1 MKKNYIAYLLIG
13 GAVYYYIVNKK
24 KKDQL
29 KELEVKTLAPIPQKK
44 KIVDVVKK
52 VLPVIKKLPVIQK
65 STIQQFDPFNLNFK
79 DALKNYKFVAPI
91 IPPSGQTLRPVSQ
104 KFIYDSKGRKIKIN
118 GIISFPDMC

>member
-13 GAVYYYIVNKK
+13 GAVYYYIVNQKRKDKLKK
-24 KKDQL
+24 L
-29 KELEVKTLAPIPQKK
+29 ELKTLAPIPQKK
-44 KIVDVVKK
+44 NVVNVVKK

-65 STIQQFDPFNLNFK
+65 STNKQFDPFIFK

-91 IPPSGQTLRPVSQ
+91 IPASGQTLRPVSQ